1 VYCPSGTALP
11 LDCPTGATCTIPA
24 SPELIVEYDAALERR
39 ESEVTVVVDSFL
51 VGTISY
57 NLSLSVY
64 PLSVVEVTVTKEV
77 EAGADCVEYNDGLSI
92 KRNASFFFDAIN
104 WNISQTVHIDIRR
117 DAGVF
122 QGSSTM
128 LFSHSVRSND
138 PVWKSPFLRPMRL
151 SIIDDDD
158 CVKGAQK
165 FDEIIGGCRIR
176 KCGCA
181 EDFFIEET
189 DSFYCNSVTK
199 CEPCP
204 EGMKCTFQQKL
215 EQAQISNGWYRP
227 NNVSLSV
234 VECPL
239 PHVCVGENTSGDDLC
254 REGHKGPL
262 CLVCRQAH
270 VWTSS
275 EECVLCDSELKISL
289 YLGLGA
295 SLLVLAAIS
304 ANILRRK
311 QIAGRAGRFSTWESF
326 VDKATTK
333 YKIIINFFQILS
345 KMAELHP
352 FRLPTSFLSFFS
364 VFNVFSLDL
373 QLLPFNCL
381 FESDFHSILL
391 ATTLLPLVFV
401 LFVYAL
407 FILQRLRI
415 QRLSGDV
422 DASRVRHEIDNV
434 QSKCEFTV
442 TLVLISACPIITT
455 TIFQTFV
462 YDARLGNGLEY
473 LRADYG
479 IERSD
484 PTHQKYVV
492 YSGVMAVLYCVALPA
507 FALRVLNSRKLNI
520 RKLQSAEKIS
530 VKAQHSLGSVAAIKD
545 ADPLL
550 GGLSPLY
557 KDFCAEFWWFQIV
570 LWFCNTFQ
578 TGIVTLIPAESTSQV
593 TLSLLTSIVM
603 LVLLANACPYMN
615 WSDDALAQ
623 SCQFTL
629 ALVQI
634 VGLLQMNKSVAQDDW
649 LYGPV
654 LIFCTIFSGGLGI
667 ALVLIELFQAVAP
680 ESFEKI
686 ASKVRFTDRGKSL
699 RKSPM
704 NTFNSASVLPV
715 DLNDKFPDVNT
726 DSGAQTEMAVEA
738 PSPSIRVRGSPAL
751 NEQLTS
757 SSTLSAF
764 AAVLENDTAPMET
777 ALQASS
783 QIPAKCAGPLEAPRL
798 PVATGPNAST
808 AFKGANRKPEK
819 QPSVKKLEDISD
831 HDERVFSTWGRLS
844 N

>member
-1 VYCPSGTALP
+1 MPWPLRLGSFCPFGSALPTSLRVGHYAVDVNGDHTIEKGVDETACPVLHRCSSGDKHECEPNTIPNAESSVCIPCTAGQHRDKNKSVCAKCPIGHYCSNGEKHACNIGTYCPEGSTFAAACLPGSQCELTSSQTKCSAATYQDKEGQIECKMCPAGHACPTEGLVSPVPCAKGSHQGQTAKTTCVPCNSGQYQDVEGATGCKSCRAGFFCTEGAPLETPCPKGTFCPAGSALPTSLSAGHYAIGGTEVNLGGTREVTCEEGHYCSNGDRIACQPGQFCPPGSLSASSCSKGSWCPNGAEQVPCEPGVYCPSGTALP

-462 YDARLGNGLEY
+462 
-473 LRADYG
+473 
-479 IERSD
+479 
-484 PTHQKYVV
+484 
-492 YSGVMAVLYCVALPA
+492 
-507 FALRVLNSRKLNI
+507 
-520 RKLQSAEKIS
+520 
-530 VKAQHSLGSVAAIKD
+530 
-545 ADPLL
+545 
-550 GGLSPLY
+550 
-557 KDFCAEFWWFQIV
+557 
-570 LWFCNTFQ
+570 
-578 TGIVTLIPAESTSQV
+578 
-593 TLSLLTSIVM
+593 
-603 LVLLANACPYMN
+603 
-615 WSDDALAQ
+615 
-623 SCQFTL
+623 
-629 ALVQI
+629 
-634 VGLLQMNKSVAQDDW
+634 
-649 LYGPV
+649 
-654 LIFCTIFSGGLGI
+654 
-667 ALVLIELFQAVAP
+667 
-680 ESFEKI
+680 
-686 ASKVRFTDRGKSL
+686 
-699 RKSPM
+699 
-704 NTFNSASVLPV
+704 
-715 DLNDKFPDVNT
+715 
-726 DSGAQTEMAVEA
+726 
-738 PSPSIRVRGSPAL
+738 
-751 NEQLTS
+751 
-757 SSTLSAF
+757 
-764 AAVLENDTAPMET
+764 
-777 ALQASS
+777 
-783 QIPAKCAGPLEAPRL
+783 
-798 PVATGPNAST
+798 
-808 AFKGANRKPEK
+808 
-819 QPSVKKLEDISD
+819 
-831 HDERVFSTWGRLS
+831 
-844 N
+844 